1 MSIRKKQSIIR
12 FFLVSNVKTIRF
24 VLVYAFGNEL
34 LSESVK
40 GDDPQLA
47 ERVLL
52 KSPRATSDDNST
64 DIVIK
69 ILISGK
75 DRHIDKSDFLERRLE
90 SKELLMSGFTR
101 SLQCVDGLPSALWE
115 LLDLS
120 QFPFSTESI
129 TTLLLSDPFPW
140 VVNPCHGD
148 AGQYVAFVRAFVL
161 GFFIWRA
168 ALETLLCNQRWRV
181 RTVKIANMPNSR
193 LQTSDS
199 RLQTPDF
206 RLQTADCRHQKSK
219 IKKQK
224 AKMKKQK

>member
-12 FFLVSNVKTIRF
+12 FFLISNAKTIRL

-40 GDDPQLA
+40 GDGPQLA

-52 KSPRATSDDNST
+52 KSLRATSDDNST

-69 ILISGK
+69 ILIPGK

-90 SKELLMSGFTR
+90 SKGLLVSGFTR
-101 SLQCVDGLPSALWE
+101 SLQCVDGLPPALWE
-115 LLDLS
+115 FLDLS
-120 QFPFSTESI
+120 QLPFSKESI
-129 TTLLLSDPFPW
+129 MTLLPSDPFPW

-161 GFFIWRA
+161 GVSIWRA
-168 ALETLLCNQRWRV
+168 ALETLLCNQR
-181 RTVKIANMPNSR
+181 
-193 LQTSDS
+193 
-199 RLQTPDF
+199 
-206 RLQTADCRHQKSK
+206 
-219 IKKQK
+219 
-224 AKMKKQK
+224 